1 MPHRLSM
8 IAPLPPLRGGI
19 SQFATCSW
27 EALAQ
32 AGHEIQA
39 ISFSRQYPRLLF
51 PGLFPSLF
59 PEQSQR
65 DADASPTPGEVHEL
79 IDSLAPWSW
88 EKTARQIS
96 DFAPDTIFFHHWMPF
111 FAPAFG
117 TILRRARRA
126 RRGNEHL
133 RAITLVHNAIP
144 HQRRPLDA
152 RLNRWF
158 LGQNDGFIVLSE
170 EVERDLWQ
178 LGLRQPVRRIH
189 HPIYDRFGEAP
200 SRAAAREELGI
211 AESTPL
217 VLFFGYVQPHK
228 GLEVLLEAIAEA
240 RHELHELRLI
250 VAGEFHESEKEYR
263 ERISRL
269 GIAPAVDIRNR
280 FLPDHEVATL
290 FAACDVVVQ
299 PYLTATQSGVAQVA
313 FHFEKPMILTDV
325 SGLAEIVQHGSAGL
339 VVPPADPDALAHA
352 IERFFDEDLAA
363 QLTAGVRERKAEF
376 SWDRLPEAF
385 EELTAECP

>member
-32 AGHEIQA
+32 AGHQIQA
-39 ISFSRQYPRLLF
+39 ISFSRQYPALLF
-51 PGLFPSLF
+51 PGLFPK
-59 PEQSQR
+59 QSQR
-65 DADASPTPGEVHEL
+65 DTDPPTTPGEVHEL

-88 EKTARQIS
+88 EQTARQIS
-96 DFAPDTIFFHHWMPF
+96 TFAPDTIFFHHWMPF

-117 TILRRARRA
+117 AILRRARHR
-126 RRGNEHL
+126 NENL

-144 HQRRPLDA
+144 YERRPLDT

-158 LGQNDGFIVLSE
+158 LGQNDGFIVLGE
-170 EVERDLWQ
+170 DVERDLWQ

-211 AESTPL
+211 AECTPL
-217 VLFFGYVQPHK
+217 VLFFGYVRPHK
-228 GLEVLLEAIAEA
+228 GLEVLLEAVAEA

-250 VAGEFHESEKEYR
+250 VAGEFHESEQEYR
-263 ERISRL
+263 DRISRL

-280 FLPDHEVATL
+280 FLPDREVATL
-290 FAACDVVVQ
+290 FAACDLVVQ

-325 SGLAEIVQHGSAGL
+325 GGLAEIVQHGSAGM

-352 IERFFDEDLAA
+352 IERFFAEDLAA
-363 QLTAGVRERKAEF
+363 QLVAGVRERKAEF
-376 SWDRLPEAF
+376 SWDRLVEAF
-385 EELTAECP
+385 EELTTEGP